1 MIERLTGII
10 RKVLFY
16 RKWRKRNRHNGTF
29 PASAFDPENVVV
41 GSHTYGAL
49 NVNDWSVGVKLFI
62 GGYCSVAPG
71 VVFLLGGEHPT
82 NCISTFPFKNKLF
95 GCEREAGNKGDIV
108 VGDDVWI
115 GLNSIICSGVKIGQG
130 AVIAAGS
137 VVTKE
142 VPPYAIAGGV
152 PAKVIKYRFSE
163 NVIRKLL
170 SVDIPELFEKVQKK
184 DLDALYTPLSDEN
197 VEAVIEKI
205 RSGGDHSGSFP
216 DD

>member
-1 MIERLTGII
+1 M
-10 RKVLFY
+10 
-16 RKWRKRNRHNGTF
+16 
-29 PASAFDPENVVV
+29 
-41 GSHTYGAL
+41 
-49 NVNDWSVGVKLFI
+49 
-62 GGYCSVAPG
+62 
-71 VVFLLGGEHPT
+71 
-82 NCISTFPFKNKLF
+82 
-95 GCEREAGNKGDIV
+95 
-108 VGDDVWI
+108 
-115 GLNSIICSGVKIGQG
+115 NSIICSGVKIGQG

-137 VVTKE
+137 VVTK
-142 VPPYAIAGGV
+142 VVTPYAIAGGV

-170 SVDIPELFEKVQKK
+170 SVDIPELFEKFQKK